1 MSQTFTLEL
10 GDKGGSHKFTSAS
23 ALKAWVN
30 EENNKWSWVLNF
42 SDAHT
47 AEAQRNPLTEQQLTG
62 YLRQAEACEA
72 SNSDNYQI
80 QMNAAITYLKHM
92 FLSDRLPI
100 YSGSQEGRFIL
111 ENKERIGSSF
121 AFSILGFISSD
132 LSNNKKKHPAIWL

>member
-111 ENKERIGSSF
+111 AGITHS
-121 AFSILGFISSD
+121 
-132 LSNNKKKHPAIWL
+132 P